1 MQKQN
6 EITASIAARTSLRR
20 PLAVVPLCLAGLMF
34 LGSALSCRPKS
45 ADAPAPVPMAPP
57 LGFVPTPPLWETIRA
72 MVQREMSQQAAAADA
87 ETFEEADDFEV
98 GDDYDPTSPFE
109 EVFEP
114 DQPWPPS
121 RQVENAEQ
129 DAAAAAEDVARLRRE
144 LAEAEKRAG
153 GPRPPDNV
161 APPQGARPEDANPG
175 A

>member
-1 MQKQN
+1 M
-6 EITASIAARTSLRR
+6 EMVDRVTGE
-20 PLAVVPLCLAGLMF
+20 V
-34 LGSALSCRPKS
+34 LSEEDVEFAYTREGRKEVGREFPN
-45 ADAPAPVPMAPP
+45 PVPMAPP

-129 DAAAAAEDVARLRRE
+129 DAPAAAEDVARLRRE